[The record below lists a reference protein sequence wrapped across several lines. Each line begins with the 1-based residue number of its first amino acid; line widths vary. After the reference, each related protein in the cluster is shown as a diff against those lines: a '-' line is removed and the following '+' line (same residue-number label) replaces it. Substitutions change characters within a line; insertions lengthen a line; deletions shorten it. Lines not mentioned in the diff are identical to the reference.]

1 MNQLN
6 ECGNLRNQYFV
17 MRHGHSEA
25 NRQGII
31 VSHPQNGCDN
41 YGLTGMGRKQV
52 EQSLDQNNQLDSD
65 VVLICSDFRR
75 ARETAEIVRQRLGCK
90 SPLLD
95 PRLRERNFGNLELG
109 DDSGYDDVWR
119 EDALDADSELNH
131 VESVNQV
138 MFRVTA
144 VIAEYET
151 NYSAA
156 SILLVSH
163 GDALQLLQTAFLKKP
178 ASQHRDLRHLQT
190 AEIRQLLLV

>member
-1 MNQLN
+1 LNQLN
-6 ECGNLRNQYFV
+6 ERGNLRNQYFV

-31 VSHPQNGCDN
+31 VSHPRNGCDN

-52 EQSLDQNNQLDSD
+52 DQSLDQNNQLDSD

-109 DDSGYDDVWR
+109 DDSSYDDVWR

>member
-6 ECGNLRNQYFV
+6 ECGFIRNQYYV

-25 NRQGII
+25 NQLGII

-41 YGLTGMGRKQV
+41 YGLTELGRRQV

-65 VVLICSDFRR
+65 VMLICSDFKR

-95 PRLRERNFGNLELG
+95 PRLRERNFGSLELG

-119 EDALDADSELNH
+119 EDAIDADSELNN
-131 VESVNQV
+131 VESINQV
-138 MFRVTA
+138 MSRVTA
-144 VIAEYET
+144 VIAEYEA
-151 NYSAA
+151 NYTA
-156 SILLVSH
+156 SLFLLVPH
-163 GDALQLLQTAFLKKP
+163 GDALQLLQTAFLKQP
-178 ASQHRDLRHLQT
+178 ASRHRDLRHLQT
-190 AEIRQLLLV
+190 AEIRQLHLA